1 MNEPDYEEVADML
14 VENLDVQR
22 AQNVYL
28 IDEVT
33 ALHQRVCQLESLCRL
48 QLSMILLQL
57 QTLQQERQG
66 EVHVVPDQVVLSSR
80 RAKL

>member
-1 MNEPDYEEVADML
+1 
-14 VENLDVQR
+14 
-22 AQNVYL
+22 
-28 IDEVT
+28 
-33 ALHQRVCQLESLCRL
+33 
-48 QLSMILLQL
+48 MILLQL